1 MFYIIE
7 TYLKIA
13 KTIALVS
20 TIGLHCL
27 LLCIDLLI
35 RTDGSHARVC
45 KVGSIGVF
53 GFYCNFVK
61 SGPFVTKFGT
71 HGAADMY

>member
-13 KTIALVS
+13 NIALVS

-27 LLCIDLLI
+27 LLCMIDLLL

>member
-1 MFYIIE
+1 MFTFLLGLMCVCVVGIDRP
-7 TYLKIA
+7 LK
-13 KTIALVS
+13 
-20 TIGLHCL
+20 
-27 LLCIDLLI
+27 I

-45 KVGSIGVF
+45 ELGSIGVF

-71 HGAADMY
+71 HGAADIY

>member
-1 MFYIIE
+1 MC
-7 TYLKIA
+7 
-13 KTIALVS
+13 VCVV
-20 TIGLHCL
+20 G
-27 LLCIDLLI
+27 IDLLHSYRPRVCVCCRHRPLRI

-45 KVGSIGVF
+45 ELGSIGVF

-71 HGAADMY
+71 HCAADMH

>member
-1 MFYIIE
+1 MSSEGCRCGLATNVIWKHRP
-7 TYLKIA
+7 LK
-13 KTIALVS
+13 
-20 TIGLHCL
+20 
-27 LLCIDLLI
+27 I

-45 KVGSIGVF
+45 ELGNIGVF

-71 HGAADMY
+71 HGAADIY

>member
-1 MFYIIE
+1 MALSVQSTAGSHHTWMVE
-7 TYLKIA
+7 SSHRPLK
-13 KTIALVS
+13 
-20 TIGLHCL
+20 
-27 LLCIDLLI
+27 I

-45 KVGSIGVF
+45 ELGSISVF

-61 SGPFVTKFGT
+61 SGTFVTKFGT